1 MDARAQKLIQ
11 ILHSGKGW
19 MTSAQLA
26 AHLDC
31 SVRTIKSTVSQV
43 NQEHPGT
50 ILSSR
55 SGFHI
60 GDTSALASSGE
71 KRLDAIPQT
80 AAGRKSYILRKLLLE
95 EKKYAFDQ
103 LAAELCIS
111 PITLTNELTP
121 LRAELLDHGLSLKNR
136 SNALYIEG
144 SDSDKKKFISQL
156 IFTETK
162 GFFSSLKLINDYFP
176 NIDLQLIQHQ
186 IDKSMLEHHFFLN
199 DYAMS
204 NFLLHIAITIERNL
218 NNFYNES
225 PESPANRAVILP
237 PHIIQ
242 TIDEICSA
250 LEETFN
256 ISLTEID
263 RYTFGVILLSN
274 GTDQNPQEQTGMI
287 EPSVR
292 NLVISIQN
300 SVKDAFDIDLSDHDF
315 LIRFGLHL
323 KNMLIRYHGGVK
335 LRNPHLET
343 IKVNYPYIY
352 DVAVFISDEI
362 CNMTGVQISEDEIA
376 YVALHVGSLVEQVN
390 NEKNKIRAVL
400 LYPGYYA
407 DGVIL
412 MKKIIR
418 TFQDNL
424 LLENLI
430 SSVDAL
436 SAHPNC
442 ELLISTSAV
451 GYVTSVPFLRIS
463 NYLNSRDIASLAQK
477 IDQLNHQ
484 HLRNTMEKKLKA
496 LFRPELFFFA
506 PNFAGRDDAIRIMS
520 EVLHTRN
527 YVEEPYTKKLF
538 EREKISS
545 SAIGNLAIPHP
556 IDMDARTTAIAAAIC
571 PNGLDWDGVSVNL
584 VFMLAVQKEDR
595 PLFRDIFDVVTE
607 IALDPQ
613 YCQALMRADTFES
626 FIQIML
632 SNL

>member
-11 ILHSGKGW
+11 ILHNGKGW

-31 SVRTIKSTVSQV
+31 SVRTVKTTVSQV
-43 NQEHPGT
+43 NEEYPGT

-55 SGFHI
+55 LGFHI
-60 GDTSALASSGE
+60 GNTSALASSGE
-71 KRLDAIPQT
+71 KQLNAIPQT

-95 EKKYAFDQ
+95 KKRYAFD
-103 LAAELCIS
+103 LFAAELCIS
-111 PITLTNELTP
+111 PVTLTNELTP

-136 SNALYIEG
+136 SNSLYIEG
-144 SDSDKKKFISQL
+144 TDSDKKKFISQL

-162 GFFSSLKLINDYFP
+162 GFFSSLKFINDYFP
-176 NIDLQLIQHQ
+176 NIDLQLVQSQ

-204 NFLLHIAITIERNL
+204 NFLLHVAITIERNL
-218 NNFYNES
+218 NSLYNES

-242 TIDEICSA
+242 IIDDICSA

-263 RYTFGVILLSN
+263 RYTFGVILLSS
-274 GTDQNPQEQTGMI
+274 GTDQNQQEQTGMI

-292 NLVISIQN
+292 GLVVSIQD
-300 SVKDAFDIDLSDHDF
+300 SIKSAFDIDLSGHDF

-323 KNMLIRYHGGVK
+323 KNMLIRFHGGVN

-362 CNMTGVQISEDEIA
+362 YSMTGIQISEDEIA
-376 YVALHVGSLVEQVN
+376 YIALHVGSLVEQVN
-390 NEKNKIRAVL
+390 SERNKIHAL
-400 LYPGYYA
+400 LLHPGYYA
-407 DGVIL
+407 DGFIL

-424 LLENLI
+424 LLEDLI
-430 SSVDAL
+430 SSVDGL

-442 ELLISTSAV
+442 ELLISTTAV
-451 GYVTSVPFLRIS
+451 DCVTSVPFLYIS
-463 NYLNSRDIASLAQK
+463 NYLNNRDIASLAQK

-484 HLRNTMEKKLKA
+484 HLRDTMEKKLTT

-506 PNFAGRDDAIRIMS
+506 PNFADRDDAIRAMS
-520 EVLHTRN
+520 GVLRTYN
-527 YVEEPYTKKLF
+527 YVEESYTQKLF
-538 EREKISS
+538 ERENVSS

-556 IDMDARTTAIAAAIC
+556 IDMDAHTTAIAVAIC
-571 PNGLDWDGVSVNL
+571 PNGLDWDGIPVNL
-584 VFMLAVQKEDR
+584 VFMLAVRKEDR
-595 PLFRDIFDVVTE
+595 LLFRDIFDVVTE
-607 IALDPQ
+607 IVLDPQ
-613 YCQALMRADTFES
+613 YCQALMHAYTFES